1 MKMKMKKELWFGFSL
16 MAIIVGACLIFLP
29 WSNMSNGHLGLLML
43 ALVVVAI
50 MLGFP
55 TAFTL
60 MGMGMIFA
68 FFAYWDANKGHA
80 EKAGQLTLDLMVQ
93 KAYGVM
99 TNEVLLSIPLFVFM
113 GYLVE
118 RANLIEKLFKSLH
131 LSLARVP
138 GSLAVATLVT
148 CAIFATAT
156 GIVGAVVTL
165 MGLLAL
171 PAMLR
176 AGYDIRLSAGAITAG
191 GCLGI
196 LIPPSVMLIV
206 YGATAGV
213 SVVKLY
219 AGAFFPG
226 IMLAGL
232 YIGYVMIV
240 AKLKPHLAPPLS
252 EADRKVDVPQATLAH
267 VRGPK
272 QNAIMGLL
280 AAAKA
285 KGDIPF
291 DRAHIRKQW
300 ISIVLP
306 GAAIFTVMG
315 LTWNAITKPNAED
328 VITGLEQM
336 GTTTAAPATP
346 SKPAAEPASTKD
358 SAAKSP
364 AGGLQEPPGTLSEP
378 PGSGLKEPPGST
390 LAEPPGS
397 SLKEPP
403 GSGLK
408 EPPGSGLKEPPSN
421 DLKEPPGSGLK
432 EPPGSSSLK
441 EPPGSGLQEPPGSG
455 TGLKEP
461 PGATN
466 EGLKEP
472 PAASGLAEPPGAAA
486 APAGEAKPAATAIA
500 KSADAKPAATPAV
513 ERHAT
518 PAWYWITL
526 AMFAGMLAV
535 LYSTLTFERLEIFK
549 MLLASFFPLA
559 LLILAVLGTIVFG
572 LATPTEAAA
581 IGSFGGFVLAAVYM
595 AIKKSP
601 AERNRLFKIWLPFW
615 AVFMV
620 SVGWFILYQAE
631 VLTSGPPAMIGAISV
646 AAIAVW
652 CVLATFQANMGGI
665 VKESVF
671 LTAKTSAMVCW
682 LFVGSAIFSA
692 AFALL
697 GGQEIIEKWVLSL
710 GLTPVQFMLLSQFII
725 FILGWPLE
733 WTEIIVIFMPIFIPL
748 LPKFGVDPL
757 FFGLLVALN
766 LQTAFLSPPV
776 AMAAFYLK
784 GVSPPHVTLNQ
795 IFAGMMPF
803 MGIQVFALFLL
814 YMFPE
819 IGMWLPSVLYK

>member
-1 MKMKMKKELWFGFSL
+1 MKVRKELWFGFSL
-16 MAIIVGACLIFLP
+16 MAIIVLACLIFTP
-29 WSNMSNGHLGLLML
+29 WTNLANGHLGLLML

-131 LSLARVP
+131 LAMARLP

-176 AGYDIRLSAGAITAG
+176 AGYDIKLSAGVITAG

-240 AKLKPHLAPPLS
+240 AKLKPKLAPPLA
-252 EADRKVDVPQATLAH
+252 EADRKVDVPAATLAWAK
-267 VRGPK
+267 GPK
-272 QNAIMGLL
+272 QNALLGLIGSI
-280 AAAKA
+280 KA
-285 KGDIPF
+285 KGDVPF
-291 DRAHIRKQW
+291 DRAHLRRQW
-300 ISIVLP
+300 LSVVLP
-306 GAAIFTVMG
+306 GAAIVMVLG
-315 LTWNAITKPNAED
+315 LSWNAITKPNIED
-328 VITGLEQM
+328 DTSGMQRM
-336 GTTTAAPATP
+336 GGESSGAVAPGGV
-346 SKPAAEPASTKD
+346 AEPPSDIK
-358 SAAKSP
+358 SEKSEAKNTPVPS
-364 AGGLQEPPGTLSEP
+364 GGLQEPGQASGLKEPPSGLAEP
-378 PGSGLKEPPGST
+378 PGSGLKEPSSGLS
-390 LAEPPGS
+390 EPPGS
-397 SLKEPP
+397 
-403 GSGLK
+403 
-408 EPPGSGLKEPPSN
+408 N
-421 DLKEPPGSGLK
+421 
-432 EPPGSSSLK
+432 
-441 EPPGSGLQEPPGSG
+441 
-455 TGLKEP
+455 LKEP
-461 PGATN
+461 PGA
-466 EGLKEP
+466 LSEP
-472 PAASGLAEPPGAAA
+472 PGSNFKEPPGASEPPGALKEPAGALSEPPGVSQKSAAETKAPAA
-486 APAGEAKPAATAIA
+486 ATVAAVSVVAKPTP
-500 KSADAKPAATPAV
+500 PAAKAAPV
-513 ERHAT
+513 LERTAT
-518 PAWYWITL
+518 PTWYWITL
-526 AMFAGMLAV
+526 AILMGILAV

-559 LLILAVLGTIVFG
+559 LMILAVLGTIVFG

-581 IGSFGGFVLAAVYM
+581 IGSFGGFVLAAVYL
-595 AIKKSP
+595 AIKLP
-601 AERNRLFKIWLPFW
+601 ATQRNRLFKIWAPFW
-615 AVFMV
+615 GVFMV
-620 SVGWFILYQAE
+620 SVVWFLLYQAE
-631 VLTSGPPAMIGAISV
+631 VLASGPPMLVGAISV
-646 AAIAVW
+646 GAIGVW
-652 CVLATFQANMGGI
+652 CVLATFQANLFG
-665 VKESVF
+665 VVRESVF

-710 GLTPVQFMLLSQFII
+710 GLTTLQFMILSQFII

-748 LPKFGVDPL
+748 LVKFNVDPL

-803 MGIQVFALFLL
+803 MGIQVFALILL
-814 YMFPE
+814 YNFPG
-819 IGMWLPSVLYK
+819 IGLWLPSVLYK